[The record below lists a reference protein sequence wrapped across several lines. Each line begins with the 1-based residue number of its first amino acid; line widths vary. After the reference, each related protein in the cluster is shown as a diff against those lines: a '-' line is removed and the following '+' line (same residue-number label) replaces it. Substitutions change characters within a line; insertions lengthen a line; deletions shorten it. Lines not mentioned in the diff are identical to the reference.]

1 MIVHLRYPN
10 ICRSFCAALAVK
22 ENEPLLLHLTLVHFY
37 LVKSAIVHIAAM
49 YC

>member
-1 MIVHLRYPN
+1 MIVQLRSPSG
-10 ICRSFCAALAVK
+10 CCSFYAALTVK
-22 ENEPLLLHLTLVHFY
+22 ESEPSLLHLTLVHFY

>member
-1 MIVHLRYPN
+1 MDAVPFY
-10 ICRSFCAALAVK
+10 AALAVK
-22 ENEPLLLHLTLVHFY
+22 QSEPLFLHLTLVHFY